1 MKPKTI
7 ALFLLLTGFITIAL
21 TAQQSNYIN
30 RFVLDTYNPEY
41 VKNEILI
48 KFKDEINISPQIKGR
63 KLKTGQDLLDKW
75 LKEIDVTEMTRVF
88 PGRKKLKS
96 AKVFRDWKGQMREA
110 PQLFNI
116 YRLKFKSETNPK
128 TLAEEL
134 SQQDIVEY
142 AEPNYFIY
150 TQEIL
155 INALRVARY
164 ALRDKQIENST
175 TDSSI
180 QLNHKGK
187 TLKSTSINDPLYLD
201 GSQWY
206 IDAIH
211 APEAWEMATGK
222 NQTIAIIDTGVDWDH
237 PDLDDNIWTNPDEIP
252 DNGQDDDGNGYTD
265 DIRGWD
271 WINNNNNPN
280 DDNSHGT
287 HVAGIAAADGNNAS
301 GIIGV
306 AFDSKIIPLK
316 VLQSSGRGN
325 TYDLIKGIEYAISAE
340 ADVIN
345 MSLGTYAES
354 LTLKDVLID
363 SYADKIFAVAA
374 AGNDGICICNDCP
387 LCGTM
392 FPAGWPFI
400 MGVQCEGGFSNT
412 DPTGPID
419 YTREP
424 QWNYEFNAPGVN
436 ITSSIP
442 GGLYRNY
449 NGTSMACPQVAA
461 ACAIFKEYWDF
472 GEYMDHVWAKFI
484 FGSDEF
490 INIKKSLE
498 IDLDNIGPVLKFIEF
513 TMVDTL
519 PGCDRDGRA
528 DAGETI
534 EIWATIRNCGGLA
547 DSVWGKIDFGEFE
560 DQSVGEILDSSNFY
574 GSIST
579 WAWMDAE
586 LEPIRISI
594 RPDVAHNRDIVFEY
608 SFGSKNLAGTQ
619 NETYIINVEK
629 GVELSGVLLEDDTL
643 HSEYLYLVNESYRV
657 GSGVTLYI
665 EPGTEIQIYSG
676 KDIDV
681 RGKVMAIGNED
692 SLIWI
697 HPKDGW
703 ASGFIHNYGGR
714 NSEFKY
720 CKFSSLGKPIDGDGG
735 QGGGGIALVEN
746 CLFEECG
753 YPDDINTFRHN
764 IVRNSSG
771 RILYRTYE
779 VEYNNFYNWGSGGSW
794 YYLPTSTMNNN
805 NFFGPNMTI
814 GITSGNWANHGNS
827 FVSLNDGA
835 ISLSGS
841 ADELSIP
848 NQFWGG
854 INEEERK
861 RIINDFW
868 NSNNLPIA
876 NTIPILIQPSSLNHG
891 HVWKVEIDSINPFDE
906 FLEPLGS
913 GRNKFDVYFNR
924 PMDIEFPPTVGFG
937 VNDPWLQRIV
947 NVDAQWNADS
957 TVWTAYYNIGQ
968 ETGDGIN
975 TVHVRGAWD
984 PEGFEIPPEYS
995 RFKFKVQAA
1004 AAASI
1009 EFFATP
1015 GIGKVDLEWPTSE
1028 TEDVLGY
1035 NMYRYYNLTDSTYSN
1050 HVMINNTLIIDT
1062 LYIDYAVIPDTTY
1075 HYQYKTV
1082 GTDLQETDFS
1092 KSMSA
1097 TPFSAAN
1104 GDSNGDLDVNILDLT
1119 TIVAYILEQDPE
1131 PFLMD
1136 AADVNYDGQINVLD
1150 IISIVQ
1156 LISGTKSTVSS
1167 FVEVNDIPAYI
1178 YLNDGIIQLKSDN
1191 QIAALQF
1198 ELEGDKLES
1207 IRLFSML
1214 NGFEFSYG
1222 IVGGKLLGIIYS
1234 FNGNLIP
1241 GGLLDI
1247 IRVEN
1252 SAGDLTWGEVFG
1264 GDLMGNYVNIL
1275 TEKAGGIEELTFSEN
1290 DIKVF
1295 PNPFNTSITL
1305 NYQIKENS
1313 LVNIDIY
1320 NNNGQKVKII
1330 RSLPQSVGQYEINWD
1345 GTNMSNRFLPSG
1357 IYFCRMIVRPVIN
1370 ADVFMKDVKLV
1381 RIK

>member
-1 MKPKTI
+1 MPNQTTLYTPRKS
-7 ALFLLLTGFITIAL
+7 LTTCCELRVTRYA
-21 TAQQSNYIN
+21 
-30 RFVLDTYNPEY
+30 
-41 VKNEILI
+41 I
-48 KFKDEINISPQIKGR
+48 K
-63 KLKTGQDLLDKW
+63 
-75 LKEIDVTEMTRVF
+75 
-88 PGRKKLKS
+88 
-96 AKVFRDWKGQMREA
+96 
-110 PQLFNI
+110 
-116 YRLKFKSETNPK
+116 NPK
-128 TLAEEL
+128 
-134 SQQDIVEY
+134 IH
-142 AEPNYFIY
+142 P
-150 TQEIL
+150 
-155 INALRVARY
+155 
-164 ALRDKQIENST
+164 
-175 TDSSI
+175 
-180 QLNHKGK
+180 LNHSLPQPFNHSTFQPPS
-187 TLKSTSINDPLYLD
+187 TLNPKPYTHTINDPLYLD

-206 IDAIH
+206 LDAIH
-211 APEAWEMATGK
+211 APEAWDLATGEG
-222 NQTIAIIDTGVDWDH
+222 QVIAIIDTGVDWDH

-271 WINNNNNPN
+271 WINNNNNPD

-287 HVAGIAAADGNNAS
+287 HVAGIAAAESNSS
-301 GIIGV
+301 GIVGV

-354 LTLKDVLID
+354 LSLKDVLID

-374 AGNDGICICNDCP
+374 AGNDGLP
-387 LCGTM
+387 LIEEGIPSGFM
-392 FPAGWPFI
+392 YPACWPFV
-400 MGVQCEGGFSNT
+400 MGVQARAGFSNH
-412 DPTGPID
+412 DPSGPID
-419 YTREP
+419 F
-424 QWNYEFNAPGVN
+424 WNHWGNNYEFYAPGQN
-436 ITSSIP
+436 IISTIP
-442 GGLYRNY
+442 GGLYRKY
-449 NGTSMACPQVAA
+449 NGTSMACPHVAA

-472 GEYMDHVWAKFI
+472 GEYMDHVWAKLI
-484 FGSDEF
+484 FGADNF

-498 IDLDNIGPVLKFIEF
+498 IDLDNIGPVLKFIDF

-586 LEPIRISI
+586 LEPLRIKI
-594 RPDVAHNRDIVFEY
+594 EPNVAHNRDIVFEY
-608 SFGSKNLAGTQ
+608 SFGAKNLSGTQ
-619 NETYIINVEK
+619 NETYIVNIEK
-629 GVELSGVLLEDDTL
+629 GVELSGLLLHDDTL
-643 HSEYLYLVNESYRV
+643 YNEYLYLVNESYAI
-657 GSGVTLYI
+657 SSNAILYI
-665 EPGTEIQIYSG
+665 EPGTEIQVYPG
-676 KDIDV
+676 KVIEV
-681 RGKVMAIGNED
+681 RGEVIANGTPD

-697 HPKDGW
+697 HAKDDYS
-703 ASGFIHNYGGR
+703 APGFIFNYGNDMGLDSYFR
-714 NSEFKY
+714 Y
-720 CKFSSLGKPIDGDGG
+720 CLFSFLSQPIDGNGG
-735 QGGGGIALVEN
+735 RGGGSSIIIEN
-746 CLFEECG
+746 CIIEDCRG
-753 YPDDINTFRHN
+753 YLDDIYTL
-764 IVRNSSG
+764 RNSIIRNCSG
-771 RILYRTYE
+771 RLIYRTSI
-779 VEYNNFYNWGSGGSW
+779 VEYNNFYNFSEGGGWYIPSSGVN
-794 YYLPTSTMNNN
+794 YN
-805 NFFGPNMTI
+805 NFINIPQGI
-814 GITSGNWANHGNS
+814 GSVQSDWSNYGNS
-827 FVSLNDGA
+827 FINLPDNA
-835 ISLSGS
+835 ISLSS
-841 ADELSIP
+841 SNNEVINVP
-848 NQFWGG
+848 NQYWGSTQDDE
-854 INEEERK
+854 IK
-861 RIINDFW
+861 RVIRDFW
-868 NSNNLPIA
+868 DYVSSPYVNVD
-876 NTIPILIQPSSLNHG
+876 PILEKPSPQNHG
-891 HVWKVEIDSINPFDE
+891 HVWKVEVDSINPFDE

-913 GRNKFDVYFNR
+913 GRYKFDVYFNR
-924 PMDIEFPPTVGFG
+924 PMDIEYTPTVGFG
-937 VNDPWLQRIV
+937 VNDPWLQRIITE
-947 NVDAQWNADS
+947 DAQWSADS
-957 TVWTAYYNIGQ
+957 SVWSAYYNIGQ

-995 RFKFKVQAA
+995 RFKFKIQAA

-1015 GIGKVDLEWPTSE
+1015 GIGKVELEWPTSE

-1050 HVMINNTLIIDT
+1050 SVLINNTLIIDT
-1062 LYIDYAVIPDTTY
+1062 LYIDFDVIPDTTY

-1104 GDSNGDLDVNILDLT
+1104 GDSNGDLTVNILDLT
-1119 TIVAYILEQDPE
+1119 TIVAYILEQNPE

-1191 QIAALQF
+1191 QIAAMQF
-1198 ELEGDKLES
+1198 ELKGDHLET

-1214 NGFEFSYG
+1214 DGFEFSYG
-1222 IVGGKLLGIIYS
+1222 IVNDKLMGIIYS
-1234 FNGNLIP
+1234 FNRNLIP
-1241 GGLLDI
+1241 SDLQDI

-1252 SAGDLTWGEVFG
+1252 STGNLIWGEVFG
-1264 GDLMGNYVNIL
+1264 GDLIGNYVNIL
-1275 TEKAGGIEELTFSEN
+1275 TEKSGGIEELNFSEN
-1290 DIKVF
+1290 DIKVH

-1320 NNNGQKVKII
+1320 NIKGQKVKTLK
-1330 RSLPQSVGQYEINWD
+1330 SLPQNTGQYEINWN
-1345 GTNMSNRFLPSG
+1345 GTNMNNRPLPSG
-1357 IYFCRMIVRPVIN
+1357 IYFCRMIVRPVSGN
-1370 ADVFMKDVKLV
+1370 EVFVKDVKMV